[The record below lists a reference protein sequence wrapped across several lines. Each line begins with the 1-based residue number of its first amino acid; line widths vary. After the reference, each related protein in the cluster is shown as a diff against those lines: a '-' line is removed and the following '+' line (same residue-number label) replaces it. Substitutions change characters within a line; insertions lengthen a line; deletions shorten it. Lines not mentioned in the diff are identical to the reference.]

1 MTERRKFILR
11 DQAVR
16 RRACE
21 YIAQVE
27 EGCVVTVAPPAR
39 SNLQNEKMHAMI
51 ADIAKQFKFLNRVWD
66 SESMKRMLVAQF
78 RSDTKDDAELM
89 WLWDMGT
96 MEMVPSLDM
105 TGIVMLGWQTRRFP
119 KKLAMAFI
127 DWLDCFGAE
136 HNIQW
141 SESKLYAESG
151 YD

>member
-11 DQAVR
+11 DQAIR
-16 RRACE
+16 KRACE

-27 EGCVVTVAPPAR
+27 EGCVVTVAPPTR
-39 SNLQNEKMHAMI
+39 SNLQNEKLHAMI
-51 ADIAKQFKFLNRVWD
+51 GDIAKQFKFLNRLWD

-78 RSDTKDDAELM
+78 RSETKDDAELS
-89 WLWDMGT
+89 WLWDSMGT

-127 DWLDCFGAE
+127 DWLDCFGDE

-141 SESKLYAESG
+141 SEKYRE
-151 YD
+151 